1 MQNLKCAVFIPDPVP
16 FDIEFLLFIKKQN
29 KNHAFLCVFLE
40 LAQRI
45 HIENKMR
52 GKVK

>member
-16 FDIEFLLFIKKQN
+16 FDIEFLLFKK
-29 KNHAFLCVFLE
+29 KTNHAFLCVSLE

-45 HIENKMR
+45 HIENKIR
-52 GKVK
+52 GK

>member
-16 FDIEFLLFIKKQN
+16 FDIEFLLFKKQN
-29 KNHAFLCVFLE
+29 KNHAFLCVSLE

-45 HIENKMR
+45 HIENKIT
-52 GKVK
+52 GK